1 VIVLLPLRNLHC
13 AALAALAM
21 TVALAAAPARGQVHT
36 QPNIGPVH
44 RPILD
49 KVGIE
54 QKLGAQVPRDLVF
67 HDEAGR
73 EVKLG
78 DYFTGK
84 RPVVLT
90 LVYFQCPM
98 LCTMVLNDVT
108 RTINGMPLT
117 LGKDFDIVTVSFDPT
132 EKPDLALKKKK
143 QYLHTYH
150 KKGSESENGWHFLTG
165 NEPEIQKL
173 TQTVGFN
180 YAYDPKFGQFAHA
193 SGFMILTPE
202 GTVSKYFYGLD
213 YSVKDMR
220 LALVEAGGGKVGS
233 PVEKILLY
241 CFHYDP
247 STGKYSLAITRLLK
261 VFAALTLVAIGS
273 FWTLM
278 YRRER
283 RAKLAAAGAADAAD
297 GAATDAAA

>member
-1 VIVLLPLRNLHC
+1 MIVLLSLRYLQC
-13 AALAALAM
+13 AALAAIALTA
-21 TVALAAAPARGQVHT
+21 ALAAAPARGQIHT
-36 QPNIGPVH
+36 EPNIGRVH

-49 KVGIE
+49 KVGID
-54 QKLGAQVPRDLVF
+54 QKLGAQVPRDLTF
-67 HDEAGR
+67 HDENGR
-73 EVKLG
+73 EVKFG

-150 KKGSESENGWHFLTG
+150 KKGSDSENGWHFLTG

-173 TQTVGFN
+173 TQAVGFN
-180 YAYDPKFGQFAHA
+180 YAYDKKFGQFAHA

-278 YRRER
+278 YRRDR
-283 RAKLAAAGAADAAD
+283 RNKLASAGAAE
-297 GAATDAAA
+297 GAAPDAAA